1 MVTILTEINLQ
12 KTIENVIGSVERL
25 KELVEIKLIK
35 SVTESLNKTLFV
47 TNGSINSSFDWND
60 TEPPYLIPSIP
71 FSNENLLAL
80 VFYKLG
86 NHQKSFE
93 FISEEDALYDHLLI
107 ATHMQFGYEISDSML
122 AFTNSSSKHNFCFL
136 PNS

>member
-1 MVTILTEINLQ
+1 MLTILTEINLQ

-71 FSNENLLAL
+71 IN
-80 VFYKLG
+80 
-86 NHQKSFE
+86 
-93 FISEEDALYDHLLI
+93 
-107 ATHMQFGYEISDSML
+107 
-122 AFTNSSSKHNFCFL
+122 
-136 PNS
+136 